1 MIYGLRGTLKR
12 KEGKSV
18 VVGVGGFDFKVAVP
32 LTTGERLPAV
42 GEEVEFFTYFHLREG
57 GADLYGFLGE
67 SERHFFE
74 ALISVTG
81 IGPKSALSILGV
93 APAEELM
100 TTIAKGEVDMLQ
112 RSSGIGRKTAE
123 RIVLEL
129 KDKMEGR
136 GSAETG
142 GLVEADSDIAEAL
155 VSLGYPV
162 RLARE
167 AVKKIDPELT
177 TASDR
182 LRDALKKIRN

>member
-57 GADLYGFLGE
+57 GADHYGFLGE
-67 SERHFFE
+67 PERHFFE

-100 TTIAKGEVDMLQ
+100 TTIARGEVDLLQ
-112 RSSGIGRKTAE
+112 RSSGIGRRTAE

-129 KDKMEGR
+129 KDKLADR
-136 GSAETG
+136 GGEEFT
-142 GLVEADSDIAEAL
+142 GLVEADSDILEAL
-155 VSLGYPV
+155 LSLGY
-162 RLARE
+162 RRDRAKE
-167 AVKKIDPELT
+167 AVKKIDPVLV
-177 TASDR
+177 TASER
-182 LRDALKKIRN
+182 LRDALKKIRS

>member
-67 SERHFFE
+67 PERHFFE

-100 TTIAKGEVDMLQ
+100 TTIARGEVDLLQ
-112 RSSGIGRKTAE
+112 RSSGIGRRTAE

-129 KDKMEGR
+129 KDK
-136 GSAETG
+136 
-142 GLVEADSDIAEAL
+142 LADRAGQEF
-155 VSLGYPV
+155 
-162 RLARE
+162 
-167 AVKKIDPELT
+167 
-177 TASDR
+177 
-182 LRDALKKIRN
+182 